1 MRKAAEGYVL
11 LRPFAWRVTFLQG
24 ASCVL
29 RIFRSCFSRWSSLV
43 SLSGDIS
50 IMLRMMS
57 SLQASVIVVFQQF
70 PGQSCFGYHLCT
82 QVGKL
87 FQWDFVALP
96 DKENAPGDRIAVI
109 VVCQIDSFHD
119 LGILDDGQ
127 LQVDH
132 LQGKLQ
138 AFLFVEHQI
147 TDLKR
152 REQPHA
158 DIIVARQVLAI
169 DFGHGV
175 AVYDRGYHIKAPLSV
190 RRSRTKN
197 CKTGKVRYR
206 CRHWADI

>member
-1 MRKAAEGYVL
+1 M
-11 LRPFAWRVTFLQG
+11 
-24 ASCVL
+24 
-29 RIFRSCFSRWSSLV
+29 
-43 SLSGDIS
+43 
-50 IMLRMMS
+50 
-57 SLQASVIVVFQQF
+57 
-70 PGQSCFGYHLCT
+70 
-82 QVGKL
+82 
-87 FQWDFVALP
+87 P

-175 AVYDRGYHIKAPLSV
+175 AVYDRGYHIRLHFQSVGVGRRTVRLVKSGIDAGIGQIFDGFFLDVVQKRSSAVFVGNETWLDVAHFVVQFIEATLQFAFRHVVDLLQPLV
-190 RRSRTKN
+190 
-197 CKTGKVRYR
+197 
-206 CRHWADI
+206 